1 MRPTTKRHK
10 THIKNNIYDLA
21 SDTTALS
28 GGSIENSN
36 FIKNLVSLY
45 RCFLRS
51 GEKAV
56 PKKLNNYEKIISV
69 LYLSFLVC
77 CCRLQERSESPY

>member
-51 GEKAV
+51 AEKTV
-56 PKKLNNYEKIISV
+56 PKLNNYEKIISV